1 MVCPSSLSYAQN
13 TTPCLYVERLNPVAI
28 YLLFT
33 FRNHTTLPTA
43 QVSCKSW
50 APIGL
55 LAYQKIPILQKMYHS
70 LTHCCAWPAESRS
83 DLHNERSWLVI
94 WARPTD
100 IPQSSSTCCSHVL
113 LGRPGGRFQSAAGG
127 VSVTQ
132 CGYHQLTVALAA
144 RQVDKRDQT
153 TNDVCQRWETVDQV
167 TSFSAGLQHLTPCHT
182 ILCQEYNAVP
192 AYGQTESC
200 CYLLHALST
209 FRSHTTQPTVQV
221 SCKSW
226 AWWINLA
233 FVDARRCQVKT

>member
-167 TSFSAGLQHLTPCHT
+167 TSFSPGLQHLTPCHFMPRIQRSACIWRDWMNPVVIYFT
-182 ILCQEYNAVP
+182 HCPRFEDIQHNWLYKWAVNP
-192 AYGQTESC
+192 ELDG
-200 CYLLHALST
+200 
-209 FRSHTTQPTVQV
+209 
-221 SCKSW
+221 
-226 AWWINLA
+226 
-233 FVDARRCQVKT
+233 